1 MYAKSCAQHI
11 DEFERNVRIPAPQTL
26 EEENTHAGKWHTC
39 EFKAASSMS
48 C

>member
-1 MYAKSCAQHI
+1 MFAKLHAQHI
-11 DEFERNVRIPAPQTL
+11 DEFERNVRIPPPQRL

-39 EFKAASSMS
+39 ELKAASSMS